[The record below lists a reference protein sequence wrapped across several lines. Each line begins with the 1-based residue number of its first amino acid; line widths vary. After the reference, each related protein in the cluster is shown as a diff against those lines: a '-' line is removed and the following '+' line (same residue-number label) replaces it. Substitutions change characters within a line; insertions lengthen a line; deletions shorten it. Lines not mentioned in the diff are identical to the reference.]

1 LPIACCFHFGT
12 PFAKGVAVKHSIH
25 KKMNE
30 HKLKYHALRQ
40 QAVEMMQAGNI
51 NAYLAKLLALSDVRM
66 QLINSTAAR

>member
-1 LPIACCFHFGT
+1 
-12 PFAKGVAVKHSIH
+12 
-25 KKMNE
+25 MNE